1 VVGIVSRGMTKQELV
16 SRLASHP
23 EAQKLS
29 RAQVALLVDAV
40 FANLADFF
48 VGARVSRRAPPR
60 FCYPGFGTF
69 IKKVRGARNGR
80 HPRTGQPIE
89 IPEAVTLAFQ
99 PGQELKVRLNGT
111 PRRRARGG

>member
-1 VVGIVSRGMTKQELV
+1 MTKQELV

-29 RAQVALLVDAV
+29 RKEVALLVDAV

-48 VGARVSRRAPPR
+48 IEARVSRRATPR
-60 FCYPGFGTF
+60 FSYPGFGTF
-69 IKKVRGARNGR
+69 TKKVRGARNGR
-80 HPRTGQPIE
+80 HPQTGEPIE

-99 PGQELKVRLNGT
+99 PGQEPRVNLNGA
-111 PRRRARGG
+111 PRRRQSLARRR